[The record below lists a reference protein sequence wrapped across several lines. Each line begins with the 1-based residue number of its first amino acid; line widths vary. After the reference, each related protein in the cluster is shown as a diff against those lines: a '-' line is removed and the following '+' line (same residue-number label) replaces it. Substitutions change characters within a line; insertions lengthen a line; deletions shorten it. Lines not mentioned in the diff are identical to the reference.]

1 MDDVFDLP
9 VLYKNEE
16 LLFPARLQQTG
27 YTHRFEVDVYGTMVY
42 FEPDEERNY
51 RAVLDPSQVEKSVP
65 LDLLQ
70 AISTG
75 IETVLR

>member
-1 MDDVFDLP
+1 MEDEFELP
-9 VLYKNEE
+9 VLYKEEE

-27 YTHRFEVDVYGTMVY
+27 YTHRFEVDVYGTRVY

-51 RAVLDPSQVEKSVP
+51 RAVLDPAQLENTVP

-75 IETVLR
+75 IEAVLR

>member
-51 RAVLDPSQVEKSVP
+51 RAVLDPSQPEKSVP

-70 AISTG
+70 AIATG

>member
-9 VLYKNEE
+9 VLYKDEE
-16 LLFPARLQQTG
+16 LFFPARLQQTG
-27 YTHRFEVDVYGTMVY
+27 YTHRFEMDVYGTTVY

-51 RAVLDPSQVEKSVP
+51 RAVLNPSYPDKIPP

-75 IETVLR
+75 IEAVLR